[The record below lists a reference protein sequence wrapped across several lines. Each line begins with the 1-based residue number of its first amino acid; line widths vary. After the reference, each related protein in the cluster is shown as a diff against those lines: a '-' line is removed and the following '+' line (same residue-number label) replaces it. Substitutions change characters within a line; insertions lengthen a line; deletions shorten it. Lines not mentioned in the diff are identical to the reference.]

1 MAEDAAPASDPLA
14 VIRSR
19 RFLALLAIAAPV
31 GVVAALISWGFL
43 ELVFHLQEWVFTDLP
58 EALGFDSEPLWW
70 SFPVLGLAG
79 AIAAAAI
86 VRLPG
91 RGGHIPAEGLNP
103 SPVQPVELPGVIAA
117 GLASI
122 GLGVV
127 LGPEAP
133 LIAIGGGLGLFVAQ
147 RLGSNAS
154 PEVGEVLAAS
164 ATFSALALLFG
175 SPIIAAVLLIE
186 ASGIGGSRLPLVLV
200 PGLLASGIGSLVWIG
215 MGSWT
220 GFSTADISIP
230 TLKLPPF
237 ESPGFADF
245 GWSILLAAGI
255 AVAMFAVFRLGRE
268 TQRFAAAKPFLLLPA
283 AGLAVAGLA
292 IGFAE
297 ATDKGV
303 DEVLFSGQGAL
314 GSLVA
319 DPSAW
324 SLSALALLCAFKG
337 VAYGLSLGSFRGGPV
352 FPAMF
357 LGAAAGLMAAQLPG
371 FDVTPAV
378 AVGIGAGV
386 VSVLGLPLSAALLG
400 ILLTSAAGPG
410 SAPLVIVGVV
420 VAYLVKLAVEGRWDR
435 RGAGRSPLEVRRN
448 AASAAGG

>member
-1 MAEDAAPASDPLA
+1 MAEAAAPAQDSLA
-14 VIRSR
+14 ILRSR

-31 GVVAALISWGFL
+31 GVLAALISWGFL
-43 ELVFHLQEWVFTDLP
+43 ELVFHLQQWVFTDLP
-58 EALGFDSEPLWW
+58 EALGYESEPLWW
-70 SFPVLGLAG
+70 SLPVLGLAG
-79 AIAAAAI
+79 AIAAVAI

-103 SPVQPVELPGVIAA
+103 SPVQPVELPGVIVA

-147 RLGSNAS
+147 RLRGAS
-154 PEVGEVLAAS
+154 AEVGEVLAAS

-220 GFSTADISIP
+220 GLSTSDIAIP
-230 TLKLPPF
+230 ALELPPF
-237 ESPGFADF
+237 ETPGFADF

-255 AVAMFAVFRLGRE
+255 AAAMFVIFRLARE
-268 TQRFAAAKPFLLLPA
+268 TQRFAAAKPFLVLPA
-283 AGLAVAGLA
+283 TGLAVAGLA
-292 IGFAE
+292 IAFAE
-297 ATDKGV
+297 TADKGV
-303 DEVLFSGQGAL
+303 EEVLFSGQAAL
-314 GSLVA
+314 PSLVA
-319 DPSAW
+319 NPGAW

-337 VAYGLSLGSFRGGPV
+337 IAYGLSLGSFRGGPV

-386 VSVLGLPLSAALLG
+386 VSVLGLPLSGALLG
-400 ILLTSAAGPG
+400 ILLTSSAGPG
-410 SAPLVIVGVV
+410 AAPLVIVGVV
-420 VAYLVKLAVEGRWDR
+420 VAYLVKLAIEARWQAAAA
-435 RGAGRSPLEVRRN
+435 RG
-448 AASAAGG
+448 

>member
-1 MAEDAAPASDPLA
+1 MTDSTDSPAPDPASVLRSKRFLGLLA
-14 VIRSR
+14 V
-19 RFLALLAIAAPV
+19 AAPV
-31 GVVAALISWGFL
+31 GVVAALVAWGFL
-43 ELVFHLQEWVFTDLP
+43 ELIFHMQEWVFTDLP
-58 EALGFDSEPLWW
+58 EAFGYGSPPLWW
-70 SFPVLGLAG
+70 SLPVLAVAG
-79 AIAAAAI
+79 VLTAAAI

-91 RGGHIPAEGLNP
+91 TGGHIPAEGLNP
-103 SPVQPVELPGVIAA
+103 APIQPIELPGVVLA

-133 LIAIGGGLGLFVAQ
+133 LIAIGGGLGLFVAN
-147 RLGSNAS
+147 RLRSDAP
-154 PEVGEVLAAS
+154 PEVGEILAIS

-175 SPIIAAVLLIE
+175 SPIVAAVLLIE
-186 ASGIGGSRLPLVLV
+186 ASGIGGERLPLVLV

-220 GFSTADISIP
+220 GLSTSDISIP
-230 TLKLPPF
+230 ALQLPPF
-237 ESPGFADF
+237 ETPGFADF

-255 AVAMFAVFRLGRE
+255 AVGVFAIFRLAKE
-268 TQRFAAAKPFLLLPA
+268 TQRFSAARPFLLLPA
-283 AGLAVAGLA
+283 CGLAVAGLA
-292 IGFAE
+292 IAFAE
-297 ATDKGV
+297 TTDKGV
-303 DEVLFSGQGAL
+303 EQVLFSGQDALGAL
-314 GSLVA
+314 VA
-319 DPSAW
+319 NPGAW

-337 VAYGLSLGSFRGGPV
+337 IAYGLSLGSFRGGPV

-386 VSVLGLPLSAALLG
+386 AAVLGLPLSGALLG

-410 SAPLVIVGVV
+410 SAPLVIVGVI
-420 VAYLVKLAVEGRWDR
+420 VAYLVKLA
-435 RGAGRSPLEVRRN
+435 LEAHWQLPPTPEVPRN